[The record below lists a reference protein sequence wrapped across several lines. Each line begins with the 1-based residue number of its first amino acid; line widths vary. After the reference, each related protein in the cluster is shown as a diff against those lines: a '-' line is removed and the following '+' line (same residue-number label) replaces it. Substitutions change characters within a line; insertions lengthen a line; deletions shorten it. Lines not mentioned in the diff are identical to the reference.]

1 MSQKKI
7 KKLKKIVS
15 PIVEELIVLPNF
27 KVFLKK
33 FGWMLVVILLGVTA
47 VFANGIKGDFV
58 SDDYAT
64 VPQNPKV
71 TDFGASV
78 LTPGNPFN
86 SMNVANFVV
95 ANIFGV
101 ASPIPYH
108 VLSLVTYL
116 LSIFLACWF
125 IYLITGNERLTLLS
139 ILIFAFMPIHV
150 EAVSWNAGKIYL
162 IISNY
167 VLMALIAFIYFL
179 HTNKN
184 KYGVI
189 MLVTFF
195 LAFLTDRPRPFAVF
209 LIVPGLLGLYPKD
222 LVIRFLKK
230 SLKWIVPSAIVF
242 LIIAFPYVESRVNI
256 VNSGIN
262 ESGSIFYSPF
272 FQYPISV
279 AKYLQLMM
287 VPTDLTLYHTMFP
300 LPGWLNWMILL
311 LYIILVINFWFK
323 NKVWFFSLFFIFAAT
338 LPSMAPVKVSWLVA
352 ERYAYLG
359 TLGFAMFL
367 GLIFMKLSQKLKLIP
382 AVLLISL
389 ISVYIVRIYLR
400 NNDWSTNHLL
410 WVNTCQVSPNSHNA
424 WNNIGDDYDKL
435 KDYANSVKGFTQSTI
450 VKPNYADAYHNRANI
465 FFKLGKL
472 DLARESYD
480 MAIHFNS
487 GLFQTYLSLVQI
499 DLNEKKYDLALQ
511 HINKSIEFEPNN
523 PQNLYILAVVY
534 AQTGKIE
541 EAKNVLKTILSKF
554 PNYALAKSALLELDG
569 VRVGSS

>member
-1 MSQKKI
+1 
-7 KKLKKIVS
+7 
-15 PIVEELIVLPNF
+15 
-27 KVFLKK
+27 
-33 FGWMLVVILLGVTA
+33 
-47 VFANGIKGDFV
+47 
-58 SDDYAT
+58 
-64 VPQNPKV
+64 
-71 TDFGASV
+71 
-78 LTPGNPFN
+78 
-86 SMNVANFVV
+86 
-95 ANIFGV
+95 
-101 ASPIPYH
+101 
-108 VLSLVTYL
+108 
-116 LSIFLACWF
+116 
-125 IYLITGNERLTLLS
+125 
-139 ILIFAFMPIHV
+139 
-150 EAVSWNAGKIYL
+150 
-162 IISNY
+162 
-167 VLMALIAFIYFL
+167 
-179 HTNKN
+179 
-184 KYGVI
+184 
-189 MLVTFF
+189 
-195 LAFLTDRPRPFAVF
+195 
-209 LIVPGLLGLYPKD
+209 
-222 LVIRFLKK
+222 
-230 SLKWIVPSAIVF
+230 
-242 LIIAFPYVESRVNI
+242 VNI

-272 FQYPISV
+272 FQYPIAV

-300 LPGWLNWMILL
+300 LPGWLNWIILL
-311 LYIILVINFWFK
+311 LYIALVINFWFK

-400 NNDWSTNHLL
+400 NNDLSTNHLL

-465 FFKLGKL
+465 FFKLGRL

-480 MAIHFNS
+480 TALRFNS

-541 EAKNVLKTILSKF
+541 EAKNVLKTILNKF

-569 VRVGSS
+569 VKVGSS